1 MSKQN
6 KLFFWTDG
14 KSFAEFLL
22 EDEKKER
29 AKSPLKQNKNPQ
41 ESNSLQQRKK
51 NKETVGVNNQTN
63 KSTNQGRRGQQ
74 LRKS

>member
-1 MSKQN
+1 MR
-6 KLFFWTDG
+6 
-14 KSFAEFLL
+14 
-22 EDEKKER
+22 KKER

-63 KSTNQGRRGQQ
+63 KSTNQGRWGQQ

>member
-1 MSKQN
+1 MIGEEPGAIYPIVPGMLAEITEL
-6 KLFFWTDG
+6 LFFWTDG

-41 ESNSLQQRKK
+41 EGNSLQQRKK
-51 NKETVGVNNQTN
+51 
-63 KSTNQGRRGQQ
+63 
-74 LRKS
+74 